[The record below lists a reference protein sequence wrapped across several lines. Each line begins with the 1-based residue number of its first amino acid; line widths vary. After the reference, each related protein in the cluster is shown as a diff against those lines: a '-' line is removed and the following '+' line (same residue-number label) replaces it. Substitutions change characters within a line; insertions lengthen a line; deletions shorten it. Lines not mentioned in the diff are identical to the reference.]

1 MAAAFGVIADKV
13 FRPVIYWA
21 SNSALPVIREKIW
34 YPLER
39 RLQGMLEW
47 LQQKKEQVISFVKS
61 ASAAQDVPDAE
72 GQEEENEEDFTFE
85 DLEEAE
91 FES

>member
-1 MAAAFGVIADKV
+1 
-13 FRPVIYWA
+13 
-21 SNSALPVIREKIW
+21 
-34 YPLER
+34 
-39 RLQGMLEW
+39 MLEW